1 VRKIYILA
9 ILTLIISTTL
19 IKNYTKKL
27 DEEIFAIK
35 ENINYLNSIQELVQ
49 LEYNYLSSPEKIL
62 ELNNLY
68 FNGDLK
74 HISRE
79 NLIFIDDTSQINF
92 ENIYKN
98 E

>member
-1 VRKIYILA
+1 MLLNHNHACGDQDQHYRTPLA
-9 ILTLIISTTL
+9 VPKS
-19 IKNYTKKL
+19 